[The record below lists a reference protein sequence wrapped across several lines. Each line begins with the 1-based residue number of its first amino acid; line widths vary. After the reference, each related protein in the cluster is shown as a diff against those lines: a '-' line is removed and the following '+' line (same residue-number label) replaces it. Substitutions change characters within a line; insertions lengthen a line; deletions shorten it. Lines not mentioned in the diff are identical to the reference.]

1 MASPAL
7 SSATP
12 PMLHQIHHSNMDV
25 DKLTNQ
31 IFSILEN
38 KFLFGYHDHHHSPN
52 NHHFS
57 SSPKVRILSIDAT
70 HALLAAK
77 TLLHFQ
83 SILRRKSGNPNAQI
97 ADFFDVVTGAGAG
110 GVLAALLFTRGKNGS
125 PMFTADDS
133 LKFMLD
139 NCRLLTH
146 YSPSR
151 LFRRPSKAEKVLKKL
166 FGDLTL
172 KDTLKPVL
180 IPCYDLRTGAPFLF
194 SRADA
199 LEMEGCDFRMAG
211 VCGATVADRAM
222 ELKST
227 DGTKKILAVGGG
239 VGMSNPTAAAITHV
253 LNNKQEFPLCRG
265 VEDLLVLSLGNGES
279 HSHSAAPNRAM
290 SSPAAFL
297 KIAADGAADM
307 VDQAVS
313 MAFGEWRRSNYVR
326 VQGNGRLVEEEKR
339 RMLSMVDEILGEKN
353 VESILFKGKKMVEF
367 TNMEKVEMFAGEEH
381 TTLNPNGVTV
391 EKGNVLQAKDVLLQ
405 IRGSVVLRQI
415 GLFPVQRE
423 FVCQDFFAE
432 GDGANDVFRKCT
444 DSKDMD
450 FRSRLGPKQ
459 MSILNGGPA
468 KKALTLRRPSLLL
481 KLISELGDA
490 CLLDLEEAVRV
501 LSHSPVLENSSSAR
515 VLATRRVLL
524 VLMWSSMVDDT

>member
-1 MASPAL
+1 MASAAL
-7 SSATP
+7 SSTTP
-12 PMLHQIHHSNMDV
+12 LNPIHHPNMDV

-38 KFLFGYHDHHHSPN
+38 KFLFGYHDHHHHHSPT
-52 NHHFS
+52 NHPPP
-57 SSPKVRILSIDAT
+57 PK
-70 HALLAAK
+70 
-77 TLLHFQ
+77 
-83 SILRRKSGNPNAQI
+83 RKSGNPNAQI

-139 NCRLLTH
+139 NCRQLAH

-151 LFRRPSKAEKVLKKL
+151 VFRRPSKAEKVLKKL

-265 VEDLLVLSLGNGES
+265 VEDLLVLSLGNGDS
-279 HSHSAAPNRAM
+279 HSHSAM

-313 MAFGEWRRSNYVR
+313 MAFGEWRSNYVR
-326 VQGNGRLVEEEKR
+326 VQGNGRVGAGRKR
-339 RMLSMVDEILGEKN
+339 
-353 VESILFKGKKMVEF
+353 
-367 TNMEKVEMFAGEEH
+367 
-381 TTLNPNGVTV
+381 
-391 EKGNVLQAKDVLLQ
+391 
-405 IRGSVVLRQI
+405 
-415 GLFPVQRE
+415 
-423 FVCQDFFAE
+423 E
-432 GDGANDVFRKCT
+432 GC
-444 DSKDMD
+444 
-450 FRSRLGPKQ
+450 
-459 MSILNGGPA
+459 
-468 KKALTLRRPSLLL
+468 
-481 KLISELGDA
+481 
-490 CLLDLEEAVRV
+490 
-501 LSHSPVLENSSSAR
+501 
-515 VLATRRVLL
+515 
-524 VLMWSSMVDDT
+524 

>member
-7 SSATP
+7 SSTTP
-12 PMLHQIHHSNMDV
+12 PHPMLHQIHHSDMNMDV

-38 KFLFGYHDHHHSPN
+38 KFLFGYHDHHHHHSPA
-52 NHHFS
+52 
-57 SSPKVRILSIDAT
+57 KVRILSIDAAAST

-83 SILRRKSGNPNAQI
+83 SFLRRKSGNPNAQI

-139 NCRLLTH
+139 NCRQLAH

-151 LFRRPSKAEKVLKKL
+151 VFRRPSKAEKVLKKL

-265 VEDLLVLSLGNGES
+265 VEDLLVLSLGNGDS
-279 HSHSAAPNRAM
+279 HSHSVAPNRSM

-326 VQGNGRLVEEEKR
+326 VQGNGRVGGGRKR
-339 RMLSMVDEILGEKN
+339 
-353 VESILFKGKKMVEF
+353 KG
-367 TNMEKVEMFAGEEH
+367 
-381 TTLNPNGVTV
+381 
-391 EKGNVLQAKDVLLQ
+391 
-405 IRGSVVLRQI
+405 
-415 GLFPVQRE
+415 
-423 FVCQDFFAE
+423 C
-432 GDGANDVFRKCT
+432 
-444 DSKDMD
+444 
-450 FRSRLGPKQ
+450 
-459 MSILNGGPA
+459 
-468 KKALTLRRPSLLL
+468 
-481 KLISELGDA
+481 
-490 CLLDLEEAVRV
+490 
-501 LSHSPVLENSSSAR
+501 
-515 VLATRRVLL
+515 
-524 VLMWSSMVDDT
+524 

>member
-83 SILRRKSGNPNAQI
+83 SILSVNPATLTPKLLI
-97 ADFFDVVTGAGAG
+97 SSTSSLEPAPEVSSLHCSS
-110 GVLAALLFTRGKNGS
+110 LAAKNGS

-172 KDTLKPVL
+172 KDTLKP
-180 IPCYDLRTGAPFLF
+180 D
-194 SRADA
+194 
-199 LEMEGCDFRMAG
+199 AG

-326 VQGNGRLVEEEKR
+326 VQGNGRLVEEEKG

-367 TNMEKVEMFAGEEH
+367 TNMEKVEMFAGEVIKEQERRNNSPFP
-381 TTLNPNGVTV
+381 T
-391 EKGNVLQAKDVLLQ
+391 
-405 IRGSVVLRQI
+405 VVL
-415 GLFPVQRE
+415 
-423 FVCQDFFAE
+423 
-432 GDGANDVFRKCT
+432 
-444 DSKDMD
+444 
-450 FRSRLGPKQ
+450 KQ
-459 MSILNGGPA
+459 
-468 KKALTLRRPSLLL
+468 
-481 KLISELGDA
+481 
-490 CLLDLEEAVRV
+490 
-501 LSHSPVLENSSSAR
+501 HSPNIYSTSPRRSSSATT
-515 VLATRRVLL
+515 LSTL
-524 VLMWSSMVDDT
+524 SSC

>member
-1 MASPAL
+1 MAAAL
-7 SSATP
+7 STP
-12 PMLHQIHHSNMDV
+12 IHPMLHHSNMDV

-38 KFLFGYHDHHHSPN
+38 KFLFGYQDDLN
-52 NHHFS
+52 NHHL
-57 SSPKVRILSIDAT
+57 SSPAGKVRILSIDAAD
-70 HALLAAK
+70 ALLAAK

-110 GVLAALLFTRGKNGS
+110 GVLAALLFTRGKNGCPIFS
-125 PMFTADDS
+125 ADDS

-139 NCRLLTH
+139 NCRQLTH
-146 YSPSR
+146 YSPSGV
-151 LFRRPSKAEKVLKKL
+151 FRRPSKAEKVLKKL
-166 FGDLTL
+166 LGDLTL

-180 IPCYDLRTGAPFLF
+180 IPCYDLSTGAPFLF

-211 VCGATVADRAM
+211 VCGATLADRAM

-265 VEDLLVLSLGNGES
+265 VEDLLVLSLGNGET
-279 HSHSAAPNRAM
+279 HSNHAI

-326 VQGNGRLVEEEKR
+326 VQGNGRVGAEKR
-339 RMLSMVDEILGEKN
+339 RRSLSTVMVDEMLGEKN

-367 TNMEKVEMFAGEEH
+367 TNMEKVEMFAGEVIKEQERRNNTPFPTVILKH
-381 TTLNPNGVTV
+381 STNIYSISPN
-391 EKGNVLQAKDVLLQ
+391 
-405 IRGSVVLRQI
+405 R
-415 GLFPVQRE
+415 
-423 FVCQDFFAE
+423 
-432 GDGANDVFRKCT
+432 
-444 DSKDMD
+444 
-450 FRSRLGPKQ
+450 
-459 MSILNGGPA
+459 
-468 KKALTLRRPSLLL
+468 
-481 KLISELGDA
+481 
-490 CLLDLEEAVRV
+490 
-501 LSHSPVLENSSSAR
+501 SSSATT
-515 VLATRRVLL
+515 LSTL
-524 VLMWSSMVDDT
+524 SSY

>member
-7 SSATP
+7 SSASP

-38 KFLFGYHDHHHSPN
+38 KFLFGYHDHHHSSN
-52 NHHFS
+52 VHHFS

-227 DGTKKILAVGGG
+227 DGTKKILARSGRFVG
-239 VGMSNPTAAAITHV
+239 VVTR
-253 LNNKQEFPLCRG
+253 KR
-265 VEDLLVLSLGNGES
+265 ES

-367 TNMEKVEMFAGEEH
+367 TNMEKVEKFAGE
-381 TTLNPNGVTV
+381 
-391 EKGNVLQAKDVLLQ
+391 
-405 IRGSVVLRQI
+405 
-415 GLFPVQRE
+415 
-423 FVCQDFFAE
+423 
-432 GDGANDVFRKCT
+432 
-444 DSKDMD
+444 
-450 FRSRLGPKQ
+450 
-459 MSILNGGPA
+459 
-468 KKALTLRRPSLLL
+468 
-481 KLISELGDA
+481 
-490 CLLDLEEAVRV
+490 
-501 LSHSPVLENSSSAR
+501 
-515 VLATRRVLL
+515 
-524 VLMWSSMVDDT
+524 

>member
-1 MASPAL
+1 MASAAL
-7 SSATP
+7 SSTTP

-38 KFLFGYHDHHHSPN
+38 KFLFGYQDHHHSLN
-52 NHHFS
+52 NHPL
-57 SSPKVRILSIDAT
+57 SSPAKVRILSIDAAPST

-83 SILRRKSGNPNAQI
+83 SILRRKSGNPNAKI

-125 PMFTADDS
+125 PMFSADDS
-133 LKFMLD
+133 LKFMVD
-139 NCRLLTH
+139 NCRQLTH

-151 LFRRPSKAEKVLKKL
+151 LFRRPSKADKVLKKL

-211 VCGATVADRAM
+211 VCRATVADRAM

-227 DGTKKILAVGGG
+227 DGTKKILAVGAG

-265 VEDLLVLSLGNGES
+265 VEDLLVLSLGNYGES
-279 HSHSAAPNRAM
+279 HSHSVAPNRAM
-290 SSPAAFL
+290 SSPASFL

-313 MAFGEWRRSNYVR
+313 MAFGEWRRTNYVR
-326 VQGNGRLVEEEKR
+326 VQGNGRVGGGEEKR
-339 RMLSMVDEILGEKN
+339 RMLRIVEVDEILGEKN

-367 TNMEKVEMFAGEEH
+367 TNMEKVEMFAGEVIKEQERRNNSPFP
-381 TTLNPNGVTV
+381 T
-391 EKGNVLQAKDVLLQ
+391 
-405 IRGSVVLRQI
+405 VVL
-415 GLFPVQRE
+415 
-423 FVCQDFFAE
+423 
-432 GDGANDVFRKCT
+432 
-444 DSKDMD
+444 
-450 FRSRLGPKQ
+450 KQ
-459 MSILNGGPA
+459 HSTNIYSISP
-468 KKALTLRRPSLLL
+468 RR
-481 KLISELGDA
+481 
-490 CLLDLEEAVRV
+490 
-501 LSHSPVLENSSSAR
+501 SSSATT
-515 VLATRRVLL
+515 LSTL
-524 VLMWSSMVDDT
+524 SSY